1 MQLDFSGGQ
10 AQANKSDHQAVLP
23 PSAHDADEPTLN
35 DGTARISSDDDVP
48 EPPLPIETQEEEA
61 SKEEAQTE
69 MQLNFSAGQAQAD
82 DFSSSASISK
92 CGRRA
97 YTQQWHCLDRRLGA
111 LRFLLS
117 KTKAL

>member
-1 MQLDFSGGQ
+1 MFSTSVKFGAGQ

-23 PSAHDADEPTLN
+23 PSAHVADEPTLN

-48 EPPLPIETQEEEA
+48 EPPLPIQTQEEEA

-82 DFSSSASISK
+82 D
-92 CGRRA
+92 
-97 YTQQWHCLDRRLGA
+97 LDHQAAPVSVSVVDEPTRNNGTA
-111 LRFLLS
+111 WIAGWEHYDFC
-117 KTKAL
+117 

>member
-1 MQLDFSGGQ
+1 MHELT
-10 AQANKSDHQAVLP
+10 LP
-23 PSAHDADEPTLN
+23 AKP
-35 DGTARISSDDDVP
+35 
-48 EPPLPIETQEEEA
+48 
-61 SKEEAQTE
+61 SKEEAQSE

-117 KTKAL
+117 KTEALRLPIAEIGFAAPNDENQALCSPTVNIKHYNSQ